1 MGIAQEHRRLLGLV
15 SGLATVAILAAGG
28 VFAAF
33 TATTTNPGNSLQAG
47 SVAIS
52 DNDGANV
59 AMYTSGVVGDLAPSD
74 PAVVRCIKVTY
85 TGTLDSAVKLYVSSG
100 VTNGGAFDLT
110 IERGTQTTGAF
121 PNCGD
126 FAASS
131 TAYSGTLAGFGT
143 DWASGVDGK
152 AAAAAWNQ
160 NDNVAYRFTL
170 SARDDAVVNNHT
182 SVQSTGSHTFT
193 WEARSN

>member
-1 MGIAQEHRRLLGLV
+1 MGTRQETRRVLGV
-15 SGLATVAILAAGG
+15 VGGLATVAVLAAGG

-33 TATTTNPGNSLQAG
+33 TATTTNPGNSLTAG

-59 AMYTSGVVGDLAPSD
+59 AMYTSGAVGDLAPGD

-85 TGTLDSAVKLYVSSG
+85 TGSLDSAVKLYGSSG
-100 VTNGGAFDLT
+100 VTNGGSFDLT

-121 PNCGD
+121 PGCGD
-126 FAASS
+126 FVAGS
-131 TAYSGTLAGFGT
+131 TAYSGTLAGLGT
-143 DWASGVDGK
+143 DWTSGVDGK

-170 SARDDAVVNNHT
+170 TARDDAVVNNHT